1 MLSPDLEETLRRA
14 LSIAGER
21 SHEFATLEHLL
32 LALIDDEDAIGV
44 LKGCKVDISELRDL
58 LVNHIEDELS
68 SIVNPSE
75 NLEVQ
80 PTAGF
85 QRVVQRAIIHTQSSG
100 RGAAT
105 GANIL
110 IAMYSE
116 RESYAVWFLNS
127 LNMSRLDAV
136 SFVSH
141 GNGGT
146 VQGTDQSDDK
156 LADGEGSKSDPLSEY
171 AVDLMAKARDGR
183 VDPLIGRDKEVD
195 RTIQVL
201 CRRTKNNPLY
211 VGDPG
216 VGKTA
221 IAEGLALR
229 VVQGTVPDVLK
240 SAVIYALDMGQ
251 LLAGTRYRGDFE
263 ERLKAVMKQ
272 VEQDDNAILFI
283 DEIHTIIG
291 AGATSG
297 GAMDA
302 SNLLKPAL
310 QTGGLRCIGSTT
322 YKEFRSYFEK
332 DRALARRFQKID
344 ITEPS
349 VPDSIRILHGLKQR
363 YEKHHGVRFTSA
375 ALKQAVEL
383 SARYINDRK
392 LPDKAIDVIDEA
404 AAAQNL
410 LPPSRRRQV
419 IGQKEIETTISSI
432 ARIPSKQVSRD
443 DKSALK
449 TLETDLQRMVFGQDQ
464 ALSTLA
470 SAIKLSR
477 AGLREPEK
485 PIGNYLFS
493 GPTGVGKTEAAR
505 QLSEILGVKLIRFD
519 MSEYMERH
527 TVSRLIG
534 APPGYV
540 GFDQGGLLTDA
551 VDQTPHA
558 VLLLDEIEKAHPD
571 LFNILLQVMDHG
583 RLTDSNGK
591 SVDFRN
597 VILIMTTNAGAAEMA
612 KQQIGFGRG
621 QKLEAGTEAIEKAF
635 TPEFRN
641 RLDAV
646 IPFAPLET
654 DVVRKVVDKF
664 VMQLEVQLGD
674 RQVDIVLDDP
684 ARDWL
689 AERGYDKA
697 YGARPLARLVQE
709 KIKKPLADHL
719 LFGELE
725 QGGVVEVIVIDH
737 ELVVTVAAPRA
748 QQIDNKSP
756 KKVKSK
762 AAQHKPRGKKSLS
775 KV

>member
-32 LALIDDEDAIGV
+32 LALIDDEDAIEV

-156 LADGEGSKSDPLSEY
+156 LGDGEGSKSDPLSEY
-171 AVDLMAKARDGR
+171 AVDLIAKARDGR

-363 YEKHHGVRFTSA
+363 YEEHHGVRFTSA

-464 ALSTLA
+464 ALSILA

-551 VDQTPHA
+551 VDQAPHA

-664 VMQLEVQLGD
+664 VMQLEAQLSD

-689 AERGYDKA
+689 AARGYDKA

-725 QGGVVEVIVIDH
+725 QGGVVEVTVIDD

-748 QQIDNKSP
+748 QQINNKSA

-762 AAQHKPRGKKSLS
+762 AAQQKPRGKKSLS

>member
-1 MLSPDLEETLRRA
+1 MP
-14 LSIAGER
+14 
-21 SHEFATLEHLL
+21 
-32 LALIDDEDAIGV
+32 LI
-44 LKGCKVDISELRDL
+44 L
-58 LVNHIEDELS
+58 
-68 SIVNPSE
+68 
-75 NLEVQ
+75 
-80 PTAGF
+80 
-85 QRVVQRAIIHTQSSG
+85 
-100 RGAAT
+100 
-105 GANIL
+105 
-110 IAMYSE
+110 
-116 RESYAVWFLNS
+116 
-127 LNMSRLDAV
+127 
-136 SFVSH
+136 
-141 GNGGT
+141 
-146 VQGTDQSDDK
+146 
-156 LADGEGSKSDPLSEY
+156 
-171 AVDLMAKARDGR
+171 AKARDGR

-229 VVQGTVPDVLK
+229 VVLGTVPDVLK
-240 SAVIYALDMGQ
+240 SAAIYALDMGQ

-349 VPDSIRILHGLKQR
+349 VPDSIRILQGLKQR
-363 YEKHHGVRFTSA
+363 YEEHHGVRFTSA

-419 IGQKEIETTISSI
+419 IGQKEIETTIASI

-443 DKSALK
+443 DKTALK
-449 TLETDLQRMVFGQDQ
+449 SLETDLQRMVFGQDQ
-464 ALSTLA
+464 ALSALA

-534 APPGYV
+534 APV
-540 GFDQGGLLTDA
+540 TL
-551 VDQTPHA
+551 VSIR
-558 VLLLDEIEKAHPD
+558 V
-571 LFNILLQVMDHG
+571 
-583 RLTDSNGK
+583 
-591 SVDFRN
+591 
-597 VILIMTTNAGAAEMA
+597 
-612 KQQIGFGRG
+612 
-621 QKLEAGTEAIEKAF
+621 
-635 TPEFRN
+635 
-641 RLDAV
+641 
-646 IPFAPLET
+646 
-654 DVVRKVVDKF
+654 
-664 VMQLEVQLGD
+664 
-674 RQVDIVLDDP
+674 
-684 ARDWL
+684 
-689 AERGYDKA
+689 A
-697 YGARPLARLVQE
+697 Y
-709 KIKKPLADHL
+709 
-719 LFGELE
+719 
-725 QGGVVEVIVIDH
+725 
-737 ELVVTVAAPRA
+737 
-748 QQIDNKSP
+748 
-756 KKVKSK
+756 
-762 AAQHKPRGKKSLS
+762 
-775 KV
+775 